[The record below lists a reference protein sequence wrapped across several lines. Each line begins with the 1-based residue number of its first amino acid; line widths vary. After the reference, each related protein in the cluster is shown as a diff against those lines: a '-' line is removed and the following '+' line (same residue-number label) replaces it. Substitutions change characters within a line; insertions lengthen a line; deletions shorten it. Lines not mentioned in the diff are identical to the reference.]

1 MTVEGVKYRINWSAY
16 TRGKSVFIPCL
27 DCAAARATIQKVFS
41 RKRIKGLFKTTIE
54 DGIQGLRIW
63 RI

>member
-16 TRGKSVFIPCL
+16 TRGKSIFIPCL
-27 DCAAARATIQKVFS
+27 NCVAARASIQNVF
-41 RKRIKGLFKTTIE
+41 RQQRIKGLFRTTIE
-54 DGIQGLRIW
+54 GGVQGLRIW